1 MLNAFLLITIILF
14 ISGQNVTKKFYTR
27 RCGSGGVYL
36 FNTILSAAAMLFF
49 VVTSSGLHFRLALIP
64 YALAF
69 GIAYLIGSVFAVLA
83 LAEGSLS
90 LSALLISYSLMLPTL
105 YGLLFLDDPIGI
117 GLFPGIGLLLISLLL
132 INKKDGEIKL
142 SLKWFIYVGLAF
154 LGNGF
159 CTIFQKMQQVAF
171 NGAYKNETMILA
183 LAFVTLAMA
192 LFSLITERKELR
204 KFARHAWLPSL
215 LCGIFNGIVNLFVMI
230 LSGRMAAS
238 MMFPLISAG
247 GIVLTFLIS
256 KFVYKE
262 RLTKTQ
268 YIGFTLGTAAVVLL
282 NL

>member
-14 ISGQNVTKKFYTR
+14 ISGQNVTKKVYTKK
-27 RCGSGGVYL
+27 CGSGGVYL
-36 FNTILSAAAMLFF
+36 FNTILSASALLFF
-49 VVTSSGLHFRLALIP
+49 IVTSDGLHFRLALIP

-69 GIAYLIGSVFAVLA
+69 GLAYIIGSVFAVLA
-83 LAEGSLS
+83 YAEGSLS

-105 YGLLFLDDPIGI
+105 YGLLFLEDPIGN
-117 GLFPGIGLLLISLLL
+117 GLFPGIGLLLLSLLL

-171 NGAYKNETMILA
+171 DGAYKNEMMIIA
-183 LAFVTLAMA
+183 LAFVA
-192 LFSLITERKELR
+192 LSMGVLSICTERKGL
-204 KFARHAWLPSL
+204 KTYARHGWMPSL

-230 LSGRMAAS
+230 LSGRMS
-238 MMFPLISAG
+238 SSVMFPLISSG

-256 KFVYKE
+256 KFIYKE
-262 RLTKTQ
+262 TLTKTQ
-268 YIGFTLGTAAVVLL
+268 YIGFALGTSAVVLL